1 MPKKSKQQFT
11 PVSKKHLSRREREQ
25 RQRRMLFIGGA
36 IVLVVIVSVLAVG
49 FYQEYVARPST
60 PIAVVNGQVITT
72 REYQFMV
79 KYRRFDLAGQ
89 MALVQDQL
97 SRLDPTAEDQQ
108 FLIQYFQQ
116 QSQQLQ
122 TQGFSLPT
130 QVLDDMV
137 DDELVRQEAARRGIT
152 VVPEEVQQEI
162 ERQFGYDRTP
172 PTPTPTPITSTVAI
186 TLTPTPTQP
195 PMSEEDFQ
203 KNYGEY
209 ISALRKN
216 AGFTEATFRS
226 LFESSLY
233 HQKLQDSLA
242 EEVPATA
249 EQVHARHILLETEE
263 EAEEVLEGLQA
274 GEDFAAL
281 ADELSIDT
289 STEGG
294 DLGWFPRGQMVSEF
308 EDVAFALGSG
318 ETSDIV
324 ETSFG
329 YHIINL
335 IERDENHLL
344 DEAILEQRRAS
355 ALEEWLAEQ
364 RYSDGV
370 ERYWSSDKVPPTS

>member
-25 RQRRMLFIGGA
+25 RQRRTLFIGGA

-49 FYQEYVARPST
+49 FYQEYVARPSK

-72 REYQFMV
+72 REYQLMV

-242 EEVPATA
+242 EEVPAIA